1 MSVLDTQDGLDDV
14 RDFIEQNEGDRLN
27 VYLDSENIPTVGIGY
42 ALITNQGGAWV
53 VRPDLVTDLRDA
65 GILGENENLTASDL
79 QRLQD
84 AATNLNN
91 GNGTNNQ
98 NIIDNNTSW
107 DFYPDGQSSLT
118 DAQTGSLFDNIIGD
132 YENIVIDRLRQGAG
146 ITRQQAER
154 LERVYRAL

>member
-1 MSVLDTQDGLDDV
+1 M
-14 RDFIEQNEGDRLN
+14 
-27 VYLDSENIPTVGIGY
+27 
-42 ALITNQGGAWV
+42 
-53 VRPDLVTDLRDA
+53 
-65 GILGENENLTASDL
+65 
-79 QRLQD
+79 
-84 AATNLNN
+84 NN